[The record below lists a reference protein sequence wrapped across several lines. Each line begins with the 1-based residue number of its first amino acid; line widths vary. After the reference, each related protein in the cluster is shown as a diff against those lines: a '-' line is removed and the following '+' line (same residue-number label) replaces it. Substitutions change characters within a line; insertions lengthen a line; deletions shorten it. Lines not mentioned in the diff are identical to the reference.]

1 MNSNHNIILETL
13 YPIFSWFSFLSFYVS
28 ALFSVFSVSIKFLL
42 VVSFFIYLTQGPLLE
57 FAASNNKISRIF
69 LSALHH
75 KQEGRKV
82 RVGRKTCKSENFLNS
97 TQKNVGGL
105 LIA

>member
-42 VVSFFIYLTQGPLLE
+42 VVLSFFIYLTQGPLLE
-57 FAASNNKISRIF
+57 FAASNNKISKFFVCFASQARRKK
-69 LSALHH
+69 S
-75 KQEGRKV
+75 EGR
-82 RVGRKTCKSENFLNS
+82 T
-97 TQKNVGGL
+97 
-105 LIA
+105 